1 MMNRSVEL
9 YCARFGL
16 KSTSV
21 CDGSKFDESEISCF
35 FLDLMFDA
43 FTPAMNP
50 TKTVSYTH
58 LTLPTT

>member
-21 CDGSKFDESEISCF
+21 CDGSKFDENEISRF
-35 FLDLMFDA
+35 LLDLMFDA

-50 TKTVSYTH
+50 TKIRVDE
-58 LTLPTT
+58 

>member
-16 KSTSV
+16 KSASI
-21 CDGSKFDESEISCF
+21 CDGSEFDENEISCF
-35 FLDLMFDA
+35 FLDFTFDA

-50 TKTVSYTH
+50 TKMRVDE
-58 LTLPTT
+58 